1 MRLAGKTALVTAAAQ
16 GIGRATAEAFKRE
29 GATVIAADIRTEPLA
44 DAEGPAGAPAGRH
57 RRCGDQGDRRGVP
70 QVDVLYNCAGFVHAG
85 TILDCD
91 EDDWAFSN
99 SLNVTAQY
107 RMIRAFLPGMIR
119 NGGGSIINMSSIAS
133 SIKGVP
139 NRFAYGATKAAVIGL
154 TKSVAADFVAKGVRC
169 NAICPGT
176 VETPSLLQRLRDTG
190 DFDKAYAEFTAR
202 QAMGRFGRVEELAAL
217 AVYLASDE
225 SAFTTGRTSS
235 TAAGSTSRSKRKAHE
250 TAPLRPGRPGKARCS
265 GRPGPGARPQRR
277 GGRHRRRDPVRRGAG
292 PAARSGP
299 RTPCPSRPPTSV
311 TAPAWAR
318 SASSCASA

>member
-16 GIGRATAEAFKRE
+16 GIGRATAEAFRRE
-29 GATVIAADIRTEPLA
+29 GASVIAADIRIEPLA
-44 DAEGPAGAPAGRH
+44 DADDLIV
-57 RRCGDQGDRRGVP
+57 RRLDVTDRDAIAAIAEEFP

-99 SLNVTAQY
+99 ALNVTAQY
-107 RMIRAFLPGMIR
+107 RMIRALLPGMIR
-119 NGGGSIINMSSIAS
+119 GGGGSIINMSSIAS

-154 TKSVAADFVAKGVRC
+154 TKAVAADFVGQGVRC

-225 SAFTTGRTSS
+225 SAFTTG
-235 TAAGSTSRSKRKAHE
+235 TANVID
-250 TAPLRPGRPGKARCS
+250 
-265 GRPGPGARPQRR
+265 
-277 GGRHRRRDPVRRGAG
+277 GGWVN
-292 PAARSGP
+292 
-299 RTPCPSRPPTSV
+299 
-311 TAPAWAR
+311 
-318 SASSCASA
+318 

>member
-1 MRLAGKTALVTAAAQ
+1 MMRLAGKTALVTAAAQ
-16 GIGRATAEAFKRE
+16 GIGRATAEAFRRE
-29 GATVIAADIRTEPLA
+29 GASVIAADIRIEPLA
-44 DAEGPAGAPAGRH
+44 DAEDLIV
-57 RRCGDQGDRRGVP
+57 RRLDVTDREAIRVIAEEFP

-99 SLNVTAQY
+99 ALNVTAQY

-119 NGGGSIINMSSIAS
+119 GGGGSIINMSSIAS

-154 TKSVAADFVAKGVRC
+154 TKAVAADFVGRGVRC

-225 SAFTTGRTSS
+225 SAFTTG
-235 TAAGSTSRSKRKAHE
+235 TANVID
-250 TAPLRPGRPGKARCS
+250 
-265 GRPGPGARPQRR
+265 
-277 GGRHRRRDPVRRGAG
+277 GGWVN
-292 PAARSGP
+292 
-299 RTPCPSRPPTSV
+299 
-311 TAPAWAR
+311 
-318 SASSCASA
+318 